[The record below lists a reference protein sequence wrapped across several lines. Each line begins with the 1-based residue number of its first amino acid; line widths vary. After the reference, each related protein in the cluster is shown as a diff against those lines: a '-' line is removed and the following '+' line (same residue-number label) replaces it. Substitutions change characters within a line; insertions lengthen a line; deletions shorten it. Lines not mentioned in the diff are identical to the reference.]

1 MPSPAITSVRSK
13 MVRYRELAIWWY
25 WEVSNPYFRLPKP
38 CWVASEN
45 ATRMAIGPRKKTV

>member
-1 MPSPAITSVRSK
+1 ML
-13 MVRYRELAIWWY
+13 RYRDDPTCRY
-25 WEVSNPYFRLPKP
+25 WEVSNPYLRLPKP

>member
-1 MPSPAITSVRSK
+1 
-13 MVRYRELAIWWY
+13 MVRYSGLAIWWY
-25 WEVSNPYFRLPKP
+25 WEVSNPYFRLPNP